1 MKEKNKVVV
10 CPNCDKE
17 VTYSVKLE
25 NREVNVKGD
34 IFNVEIKVA
43 FCDECHEKVFPDEI
57 AKENDLIIYDEYRKR
72 HDLLTSYE
80 IKAIRQK
87 RNMSQKDLAKFIN
100 CGEKNIARYETGKI
114 QDAVFDQLIRMVD
127 DEKCYQAMK
136 KMKKQNKNDEF
147 TPSL

>member
-1 MKEKNKVVV
+1 MKLK
-10 CPNCDKE
+10 PSDK
-17 VTYSVKLE
+17 
-25 NREVNVKGD
+25 
-34 IFNVEIKVA
+34 
-43 FCDECHEKVFPDEI
+43 
-57 AKENDLIIYDEYRKR
+57 
-72 HDLLTSYE
+72 
-80 IKAIRQK
+80 
-87 RNMSQKDLAKFIN
+87 KFIN